1 MSNKEM
7 DFSDRLNSLA
17 GIEIDTAHSSPTTS
31 TVFTN
36 RLPTRDPLVEE
47 LERQLKQARNE
58 ASAKSDAFD
67 LIYCQWQLV
76 QKDLDKTKHEAE
88 SMKAKLREKDAL
100 IDNLQFKLFWVESD
114 MNDAREGLDVESDLQ
129 PLRPRENVTRTTSV
143 RGGVRGAMVRR
154 VEFAPGEEN
163 MKTPIRPRTY
173 QFDSAEK
180 EMVAASQ
187 GRGSDKPRKRS
198 SFFSG
203 LFKSKKSI
211 FNMSGTSTRRR
222 RRSF

>member
-1 MSNKEM
+1 MASVRIFYLRTKSNLL
-7 DFSDRLNSLA
+7 SSLFWPHQLPELSHNK
-17 GIEIDTAHSSPTTS
+17 IQS
-31 TVFTN
+31 VFII
-36 RLPTRDPLVEE
+36 L
-47 LERQLKQARNE
+47 
-58 ASAKSDAFD
+58 
-67 LIYCQWQLV
+67 
-76 QKDLDKTKHEAE
+76 DLDKTKHEAE
-88 SMKAKLREKDAL
+88 SMKAQLREKDAL

-143 RGGVRGAMVRR
+143 RGGVQGAMVRR